1 MLKNSRYLIFI
12 RRLKNVKIYLI
23 HVSILL
29 VSIGILKGVEL
40 VVILSQFNFQTLT
53 TFVYQYTTDVQINLV
68 SLFTLSFFVA
78 TVIPFGSEAYLASLI
93 ILKKH
98 NMFLAKNMFI
108 RKTKVVFISQ
118 IFVSF

>member
-1 MLKNSRYLIFI
+1 VIVWMLKNFRYLIFI

-68 SLFTLSFFVA
+68 SLFTLSCVGFVPLSR
-78 TVIPFGSEAYLASLI
+78 TVVTIVINILQPMRTSEEA
-93 ILKKH
+93 
-98 NMFLAKNMFI
+98 
-108 RKTKVVFISQ
+108 V
-118 IFVSF
+118 